1 MLGHAPEVYEEMK
14 ERTRPAL
21 KDEKATPLPSLEGL
35 RVLIV
40 DDEPD
45 ALEFLRFVLQR
56 SRAEVAA
63 ASSTDEALSE
73 LESFRPHVIV
83 SDIGMPERD
92 GYDLVRKLR
101 KLPPER
107 GGKLPA
113 VALTAYARPE
123 DERRAIREGFQM
135 HIPKPFDPSELLNTI
150 VTLCK
155 TQVE

>member
-1 MLGHAPEVYEEMK
+1 MIAYSPEAGK
-14 ERTRPAL
+14 EAKAGARPAL
-21 KDEKATPLPSLEGL
+21 KDEKTEGLPSLEGL

-63 ASSTDEALSE
+63 ASSTDEALRE

-83 SDIGMPERD
+83 SDIGMPGRD
-92 GYDLVRKLR
+92 GYELVRSLR
-101 KLPPER
+101 SLPPER

-113 VALTAYARPE
+113 VALTAYARTE
-123 DERRAIREGFQM
+123 DERRAIREGFQT
-135 HIPKPFDPSELLNTI
+135 HIPKPFEPSELLNTI
-150 VTLCK
+150 VSLCK
-155 TQVE
+155 TPGE